1 MKIGRNDPCPCNS
14 GKKYKKCCMR
24 KTEEQKMAEAIADIQ
39 PTIRKQG
46 HIKQCL
52 HPNKAECKGEIVRA
66 HAIQNNRILSR
77 IAENGHV
84 TMLDGTS
91 FLIFQDAQTKGRK
104 VATMFT
110 GFCSYHDKTL
120 FQEIEDVDFTATQKQ
135 IFLLTYRTMAWHY
148 HKKQEQAKKNEIMI
162 QQMAE
167 RGFALKQNERTNIF
181 LHGLDLGLSDNQTKK
196 TEFDQAL
203 INCDYESVHSCIWEL
218 PYEVQ
223 FAVSMQFEP
232 SFDLQGRQI
241 GDYQNEKECLRSIY
255 LNIFPVQGKSFCIWS
270 WLATD
275 EGVFSPFAQQFMA
288 LDVVD
293 RENFLNNKLPAWTD
307 SIVISPLLW
316 KKWGE
321 SIQQALIM
329 HANFGYMFQMHE
341 IEDGGHPYQY
351 MDTPWNLF
359 EKGRNDNDLR

>member
-1 MKIGRNDPCPCNS
+1 MKIGRNDLCPCNS

-39 PTIRKQG
+39 PAIRKQG

-162 QQMAE
+162 QKMAE
-167 RGFALKQNERTNIF
+167 RGFALKPDERTNIF
-181 LHGLDLGLSDNQTKK
+181 LHGLKLGLSDNQTKK

-203 INCDYESVHSCIWEL
+203 IDCDYGSVHSCIWEL

-241 GDYQNEKECLRSIY
+241 GDYQNEEECLRSIY

-275 EGVFSPFAQQFMA
+275 ENVFSPLAQQFMA
-288 LDVVD
+288 LDIVD

-316 KKWGE
+316 KKWGD

-359 EKGRNDNDLR
+359 EKGRNDDDLR